1 MSPELE
7 ILGAMQLEPFEASTG
22 LTAGRRSK
30 IQPVARKG
38 SQRDED
44 RPNAEGRLRRL
55 RDRGT
60 APLTSSDAKL
70 LALPHAHLHEDSEKM
85 SDGPLVHALWR
96 AVTGPKGVYNVV

>member
-7 ILGAMQLEPFEASTG
+7 ISGAMQLEPFEASTG
-22 LTAGRRSK
+22 LTAGRRGK

-38 SQRDED
+38 PQWED
-44 RPNAEGRLRRL
+44 RPAAEGRLRRL
-55 RDRGT
+55 RDRGS